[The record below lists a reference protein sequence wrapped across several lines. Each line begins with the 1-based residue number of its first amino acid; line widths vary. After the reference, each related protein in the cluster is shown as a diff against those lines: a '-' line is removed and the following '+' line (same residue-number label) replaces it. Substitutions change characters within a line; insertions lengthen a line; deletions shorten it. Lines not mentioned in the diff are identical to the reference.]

1 MIFLR
6 PTRYIEE
13 EDAPLPVTDTTPGS
27 GMCRITPLTLACSA
41 LTPGQLRAGR
51 DKAIGTNCLENITL
65 STRIACTTAGRTS
78 DVAPALPLAHPRR
91 PTRCCRSST
100 GG

>member
-51 DKAIGTNCLENITL
+51 DKAIRGPKRRARRWRTQPGKAAMAVEVLNRMI
-65 STRIACTTAGRTS
+65 RIAK
-78 DVAPALPLAHPRR
+78 PRSVR
-91 PTRCCRSST
+91 IA
-100 GG
+100 